1 MDGQDDDAG
10 GLFQP
15 GSPADHRVVEG
26 PGSWLLAR
34 RDGTD
39 REATVVL
46 AQVRWLLHDAAE
58 QVRLQAQAE
67 GLSSA
72 GHPLALGAELA
83 AYEAANLMPGQPGD
97 DYGPERVPTGTL
109 DTLTAAETLTRALPI
124 EAFPAGMSAL
134 VIRICDL
141 IGEAAALLGADEAGP
156 SGDSC
161 DAG

>member
-1 MDGQDDDAG
+1 MDGQDDDPG
-10 GLFQP
+10 GLFSP
-15 GSPADHRVVEG
+15 RSPADGRTFQESG
-26 PGSWLLAR
+26 PWLR
-34 RDGTD
+34 PGRDGTD
-39 REATVVL
+39 RDAAVVL
-46 AQVRWLLHDAAE
+46 AQVRWLLHDVAE
-58 QVRLQAQAE
+58 QVRLQAQTE

-83 AYEAANLMPGQPGD
+83 AYEAGNLMPGQPGD
-97 DYGPERVPTGTL
+97 DYGPQRLPAGTL

-141 IGEAAALLGADEAGP
+141 IGEATALLDADETRP
-156 SGDSC
+156 SGDSR